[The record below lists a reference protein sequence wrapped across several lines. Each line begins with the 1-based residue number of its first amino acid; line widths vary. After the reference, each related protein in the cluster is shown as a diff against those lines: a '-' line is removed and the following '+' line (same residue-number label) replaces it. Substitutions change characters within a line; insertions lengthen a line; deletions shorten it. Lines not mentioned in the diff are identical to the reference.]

1 MDFIDKS
8 NKRSRDMLE
17 FSSVN
22 IIDDL
27 KNDTIEKLQKFSP
40 NIKGKESVK
49 FLNKLKHD
57 ISIILSTFN
66 HMNDT
71 NINCLKVQLSLSI
84 DILEQ
89 VLIEVKTNKNLSL
102 HKCFDKINTNV
113 KPSSKKIKNSGS
125 NKFLDNLKNEDDSED
140 EYIDDKY
147 YDDESEYLP
156 DEDSDNDDLDENDY
170 DEEYEED
177 SEYLPEDEE
186 EDDAEDAEDEEEDE
200 DNIRYMLNDKK
211 GKKKQDDTLE
221 LDEKYDDHDDD
232 DDDIDD
238 DDDDDDDDSD
248 DGIIRGRKMPK
259 RRNKYTSDFFQEM
272 LKSSVNDSNGTLL
285 EYFDNMSK
293 TDKINSIKYMKEI
306 NSYQSNDKPLL
317 FKILNMNT
325 SLANKNHILKKYLGL
340 VSSRGESSKLKSW
353 IDSVMTIPF
362 GLYTGTNIKTLNPSQ
377 IKLFLSNLQKTMDDA
392 VWGHDEAKHHI
403 IQIMGQQFRN
413 PNAKGNMIGIHGPPG
428 NGKTTLIKE
437 GIAKAMNKPFV
448 FISLGGA
455 TDSSFLEG
463 HSYTYEGSIC
473 GRIANGLI
481 ESKCMDPIIYFD
493 ELDKISKTTK
503 GDEIANILVHLTDP
517 VQNNHFKDKYFHG
530 IDFDLSK
537 VTFIFS
543 YNDRSSINPILMDR
557 ITQVETKFL
566 LTSQKIH
573 IAQKYLIPNI
583 LKEMGLEKDSI
594 VISDDTIKYMI
605 ETYTKEGGVRK
616 IKELLYSVVR
626 ELNIANLTKST
637 FDNCNIIFPYSVTLS
652 NVKAVL
658 KQRHEITPEKIYDE
672 DRCGVINGMY
682 ASGSGSYGGVM
693 PIQVQWIP
701 TSKPLDVKA
710 TGNLQQVIKES
721 TQVATT
727 LAFNNLPQEKQDEY
741 LRKFKDAPKGFHLH
755 MSDGS
760 TAKDGPSAGTALTV
774 AIYSMLTNKKIRHDI
789 AITGEINLLGKVTA
803 IGGLENKLEGAKA
816 AGVKIALY
824 PKENQKDIDK
834 IKERN
839 PTLIDENLSVFPI
852 ETIDEALYYSL
863 V

>member
-1 MDFIDKS
+1 MDFIDTN
-8 NKRSRDMLE
+8 NKRNRDKLE
-17 FSSVN
+17 FSSSG

-27 KNDTIEKLQKFSP
+27 KNDTIEKLQKFAP
-40 NIKGKESVK
+40 DFKGKEGIK

-57 ISIILSTFN
+57 ISIIISSFDNINDMTF
-66 HMNDT
+66 
-71 NINCLKVQLSLSI
+71 NCLKIQLILCI
-84 DILEQ
+84 DILDS
-89 VLIEVKTNKNLSL
+89 VLTSIKDNKKLSI
-102 HKCFDKINTNV
+102 HNCFDKMKDTS
-113 KPSSKKIKNSGS
+113 KPDNKKIKSTKNTK
-125 NKFLDNLKNEDDSED
+125 NILDYIKSED
-140 EYIDDKY
+140 AEDAKGDFDDFIDDKY
-147 YDDESEYLP
+147 FDD
-156 DEDSDNDDLDENDY
+156 
-170 DEEYEED
+170 D
-177 SEYLPEDEE
+177 SEYLPE
-186 EDDAEDAEDEEEDE
+186 EDPDASDYDE
-200 DNIRYMLNDKK
+200 DYESDDDNVRYMLNDKK
-211 GKKKQDDTLE
+211 GKKIQEESLD
-221 LDEKYDDHDDD
+221 LDENYDDL
-232 DDDIDD
+232 DD
-238 DDDDDDDDSD
+238 DDDDDDDDD
-248 DGIIRGRKMPK
+248 EDERGRRMPK
-259 RRNKYTSDFFQEM
+259 KRNKYTTDFFQEM

-285 EYFDNMSK
+285 EYFDNMNK
-293 TDKINSIKYMKEI
+293 TDKLNSIKYMKEI

-317 FKILNMNT
+317 FKILNMTT

-362 GLYTGTNIKTLNPSQ
+362 GLFTGTNIKTLNPNQ

-392 VWGHDEAKHHI
+392 VWGHDEAKRHI

-413 PNAKGNMIGIHGPPG
+413 PNAKGNMIGIHGPAG

-437 GIAKAMNKPFV
+437 GISKAMNKPFI

-463 HSYTYEGSIC
+463 HSFTYEGSIC
-473 GRIANGLI
+473 GRIASGII

-543 YNDRSSINPILMDR
+543 YNDPSTINPILMDR

-566 LTSQKIH
+566 LTTQKIH
-573 IAQKYLIPNI
+573 IAQKYLIPSI
-583 LKEMGLEKDSI
+583 LKEMGLENNSI
-594 VISDDTIKYMI
+594 VIPNDTIKYMI

-626 ELNIANLTKST
+626 ELNIANLTKMT
-637 FDNCNIIFPYSVTLS
+637 FDNCNIIFPYNVTLS
-652 NVKAVL
+652 NVKTVL
-658 KQRHEITPEKIYDE
+658 KQKYEITPEKIYE
-672 DRCGVINGMY
+672 TDRCGVINGMY

-701 TSKPLDVKA
+701 TSKPLEVKA
-710 TGNLQQVIKES
+710 TGNLLQVIKES

-727 LAFNNLPQEKQDEY
+727 LAFNHLTVEQQDEY
-741 LRKFKDAPKGFHLH
+741 LRKFRDAPKGFHLH
-755 MSDGS
+755 MSDGA

-774 AIYSMLTNKKIRHDI
+774 AIYSMLTNRKIRHDI
-789 AITGEINLLGKVTA
+789 AITGEIDLLGNVSA
-803 IGGLENKLEGAKA
+803 IGGLENKLEGAKS
-816 AGVKIALY
+816 AGVKLALY

-852 ETIDEALYYSL
+852 ETIDEALYYAL

>member
-8 NKRSRDMLE
+8 NKRTRDVLE
-17 FSSVN
+17 FSTVN

-27 KNDTIEKLQKFSP
+27 KNDTIEKLQNFSP
-40 NIKGKESVK
+40 DIKGKESIK
-49 FLNKLKHD
+49 FLNKLKYD
-57 ISIILSTFN
+57 ISIILSTFSN
-66 HMNDT
+66 INDMNV
-71 NINCLKVQLSLSI
+71 NCLKIQLTLCI
-84 DILEQ
+84 DILEK
-89 VLIEVKTNKNLSL
+89 VLIQVKTNKNLSL
-102 HKCFDKINTNV
+102 SKCFDKINDNI
-113 KPSSKKIKNSGS
+113 KPDSKRNKKTTSSNNKN
-125 NKFLDNLKNEDDSED
+125 FLDYIKDEDD
-140 EYIDDKY
+140 EYLDDKY
-147 YDDESEYLP
+147 FDD
-156 DEDSDNDDLDENDY
+156 
-170 DEEYEED
+170 D
-177 SEYLPEDEE
+177 SEYLPEDSDDDSEYLPGDS
-186 EDDAEDAEDEEEDE
+186 EDDSEYLFESDDDD
-200 DNIRYMLNDKK
+200 DNIKYMLNDKK
-211 GKKKQDDTLE
+211 GKKNQNESLE
-221 LDEKYDDHDDD
+221 LDENYDDLDDD

-238 DDDDDDDDSD
+238 DDDDDVRPRR
-248 DGIIRGRKMPK
+248 IPK
-259 RRNKYTSDFFQEM
+259 KRNKYTSDFFQEM

-285 EYFDNMSK
+285 EYFENMNK
-293 TDKINSIKYMKEI
+293 TDKLNSIKYMKEI

-317 FKILNMNT
+317 FKILNMTT

-362 GLYTGTNIKTLNPSQ
+362 GLFTGTNIKTLNPSQ

-392 VWGHDEAKHHI
+392 VWGHDEAKRHI

-413 PNAKGNMIGIHGPPG
+413 PNAKGNMIGIHGPAG

-437 GIAKAMNKPFV
+437 GIAKAMNKPFI

-463 HSYTYEGSIC
+463 HSFTYEGSIC
-473 GRIANGLI
+473 GRIASGII

-543 YNDRSSINPILMDR
+543 YNDPSTINPILMDR

-566 LTSQKIH
+566 LTAQKIH
-573 IAQKYLIPNI
+573 IAQKYLIPSI
-583 LKEMGLEKDSI
+583 LKDMGLDNNSI
-594 VISDDTIKYMI
+594 VIPNDTIKYMI

-626 ELNIANLTKST
+626 ELNIANLTKMT
-637 FDNCNIIFPYSVTLS
+637 FDNCNIIFPYNVTLS
-652 NVKAVL
+652 NVKTVL
-658 KQRHEITPEKIYDE
+658 KQKYEITPEKIYKD

-701 TSKPLDVKA
+701 TSKPLEVKA
-710 TGNLQQVIKES
+710 TGNLLQVIKES

-727 LAFNNLPQEKQDEY
+727 LAFNHLTVEQQDEY
-741 LRKFKDAPKGFHLH
+741 LRKFRDAPKGFHLH
-755 MSDGS
+755 MSDGA

-774 AIYSMLTNKKIRHDI
+774 AIFSMLTNRKIRHDI
-789 AITGEINLLGKVTA
+789 AITGEIDLLGNVSA
-803 IGGLENKLEGAKA
+803 IGGLENKLEGAKS
-816 AGVKIALY
+816 AGVKLALY

>member
-1 MDFIDKS
+1 MDFIDTS
-8 NKRSRDMLE
+8 NKRNRDILE

-27 KNDTIEKLQKFSP
+27 KNDTIEKLQNFSP
-40 NIKGKESVK
+40 NIKGNESVK

-66 HMNDT
+66 NTNDI
-71 NINCLKVQLSLSI
+71 NINCLKVQLSLCV
-84 DILEQ
+84 DILEK
-89 VLIEVKTNKNLSL
+89 VLIEVKINKNLSL
-102 HKCFDKINTNV
+102 HKCFDRINNNV
-113 KPSSKKIKNSGS
+113 KPNSKKIKNSK
-125 NKFLDNLKNEDDSED
+125 NILDYIKKEEGASEDDASD
-140 EYIDDKY
+140 DFIDDKY
-147 YDDESEYLP
+147 FDDNSEYLP
-156 DEDSDNDDLDENDY
+156 SEDGASDD
-170 DEEYEED
+170 D
-177 SEYLPEDEE
+177 SEYLPSDNDSEYLL
-186 EDDAEDAEDEEEDE
+186 EDDDASDEDASEDD
-200 DNIRYMLNDKK
+200 DIRYMLNDKK
-211 GKKKQDDTLE
+211 GKKNQDATLE
-221 LDEKYDDHDDD
+221 VDENYDDHDDD
-232 DDDIDD
+232 DDEDD
-238 DDDDDDDDSD
+238 DDDD
-248 DGIIRGRKMPK
+248 IRPRRAPK
-259 RRNKYTSDFFQEM
+259 KRNKYSSDFFQEM

-285 EYFDNMSK
+285 EYFDNMNK
-293 TDKINSIKYMKEI
+293 TEKLNSIKYMKEI

-317 FKILNMNT
+317 FKILNMTT

-362 GLYTGTNIKTLNPSQ
+362 GLCTGTNIKTLNPSQ

-392 VWGHDEAKHHI
+392 VWGHDEAKRHI

-413 PNAKGNMIGIHGPPG
+413 PNAKGNMIGIHGPAG

-463 HSYTYEGSIC
+463 HSFTYEGSIC
-473 GRIANGLI
+473 GRIASGII

-543 YNDRSSINPILMDR
+543 YNDPSTINPILMDR

-566 LTSQKIH
+566 LTAQKIH
-573 IAQKYLIPNI
+573 IAQKYLLPFI
-583 LKEMGLEKDSI
+583 LKEMGLDNNSI
-594 VISDDTIKYMI
+594 VISNDTIKYMI

-616 IKELLYSVVR
+616 IKELLYSIIR
-626 ELNIANLTKST
+626 ELNIANLTKMT

-652 NVKAVL
+652 NVKTVL
-658 KQRHEITPEKIYDE
+658 KQKYEITPEKIYKD

-701 TSKPLDVKA
+701 TSKPLEVKA
-710 TGNLQQVIKES
+710 TGNLLQVIKES

-727 LAFNNLPQEKQDEY
+727 LAFNHLTVEQQDEY
-741 LRKFKDAPKGFHLH
+741 LRKFRDAPKGFHLH
-755 MSDGS
+755 MSDGA

-774 AIYSMLTNKKIRHDI
+774 AIFSMLTNRKIRHDI
-789 AITGEINLLGKVTA
+789 AITGEIDLLGNVSA
-803 IGGLENKLEGAKA
+803 IGGLENKLEGAKS
-816 AGVKIALY
+816 AGVKLALY

-852 ETIDEALYYSL
+852 ETIDEALYYAL